1 MATTYNYSEKE
12 KENQFR
18 AEYRILRHL
27 PTMAFVRYMMNNKNI
42 ICL

>member
-1 MATTYNYSEKE
+1 MGTTYQYSETE
-12 KENQFR
+12 KQNQFM

-27 PTMAFVRYMMNNKNI
+27 PTMAFVRYMMNNKNV